1 MRFLGIGE
9 TNDLGAMY
17 HGLAAQGHEVRVF
30 VQQLASRDVY
40 GGMLEFTA
48 DWQAELGWLHEAGDQ
63 GIAVFE
69 SALRGA
75 TQDALRRDGFQ
86 VIGGSALGD
95 RLEAEREFGQAVLR
109 ACGLP
114 TAATHCF
121 SGYLP
126 AIDFLHR
133 RPGRYVLK
141 FNGADS
147 ARTRNYIGQME
158 DAADMLALLSMYQ
171 SHCMPGETPDF
182 VLMQYLHG
190 VEVGVGAYFN
200 GDAFLAPA
208 CIDFEHK
215 RFFPGDLGELTGEM
229 GTIVSYRGAEKIFN
243 ASLARVAPLLR
254 ESGYCGYINL
264 NMMANGDGLWP
275 LEFTS
280 RFGYPGFAICEA
292 LHQET
297 WDAIFLRMLRPGRLD
312 ITTRPGFAAG
322 VVLTVPP
329 FPYAQGYKELSQG
342 GPICFQPGMTPADR
356 AALHFA
362 EVARLDGQLVTSGSC
377 GYLGVATGIGDT
389 VQAAS
394 SEAYRLARKVVV
406 PNLRYRI
413 DIGERVHTHDLARLA
428 ELGWLEAGRQQAGRK
443 TLGRR

>member
-1 MRFLGIGE
+1 MRFLGVGE

-17 HGLAAQGHEVRVF
+17 HGLARRGHEVRVF
-30 VQQLASRDVY
+30 VGEESSRDVY
-40 GGMLEFTA
+40 GGMLDFSA
-48 DWQAELGWLHEAGDQ
+48 DWRAELGWLREAGDQ
-63 GIAVFE
+63 GVVLFE
-69 SALRGA
+69 SAVKGA
-75 TQDALRRDGFQ
+75 EQDALRREGFQ
-86 VIGGSALGD
+86 VIGGCALGD
-95 RLEAEREFGQAVLR
+95 RLEADREFGQQVLR
-109 ACGLP
+109 GIGLH
-114 TAATHCF
+114 TARSHRF
-121 SGYLP
+121 IGYQP
-126 AIDFLHR
+126 AIDFLRHS
-133 RPGRYVLK
+133 PGRYVLK
-141 FNGADS
+141 FNGATGP
-147 ARTRNYIGQME
+147 RTRNYVGEM
-158 DAADMLALLSMYQ
+158 DDSADMLALLAMYQ
-171 SHCMPGETPDF
+171 SHCAPHEAPDF

-200 GDAFLAPA
+200 GREFLTPA

-292 LHQET
+292 LHQQT
-297 WDAIFLRMLRPGRLD
+297 WGAIFLRMLRRDSLA
-312 ITTRPGFAAG
+312 IATRPGFAAG

-329 FPYAQGYKELSQG
+329 FPYTQGYEELSRG
-342 GPICFQPGMTPADR
+342 EPVCFQPGMTQADH

-362 EVARLDGQLVTSGSC
+362 EVARRGGQLVTSGSC
-377 GYLGVATGIGDT
+377 GYLGVATGLGAT
-389 VQAAS
+389 VRAAS
-394 SEAYRLARKVVV
+394 DEAYRLARRVVV

-413 DIGERVHTHDLARLA
+413 DIGERVQAHDLGRLA
-428 ELGWLEAGRQQAGRK
+428 ELGWL
-443 TLGRR
+443 